1 MEYRIENRGQVP
13 QRLLFRNVVRPGGGE
28 FTGEESYCYSRVAGL
43 QRTRSMPR
51 TDDQADP
58 WCALVHGPRRLAVAN
73 AFEGDVLARLYT
85 WQGSKVA
92 PTYEFMFPQLEA
104 GRSLTARYTWSFVH
118 GLSAVDYAHRA
129 FVAQVEGEWTDGR
142 LNARLDLAGTW
153 APMPDLTV
161 EAEVLDSKRERHAVA
176 AAQALPVATVGG
188 LNGIDIAL
196 DAPVSGDYAVLLLKL
211 ASSVFGPDPLVIE
224 KPFPAGGD
232 VARLAEYRRPVRWLG
247 DAVRQE
253 PIEGWEKEV
262 PYTIRP
268 DDADRARGYLV
279 FDEIGEKAGQH
290 TTAIEF
296 DMAQNE
302 PEAFPLRVH
311 SIDRTGRVSVRAEAP
326 AGLAIEMFVP
336 EPVPET
342 LWGRTM
348 HGLRLN
354 PGSELDIA
362 PGDDRLSISGC
373 ARKRR
378 RPDRTPSG

>member
-1 MEYRIENRGQVP
+1 MPATVIENGFFAATLVPGLGGRILGWVDKQTGTELVYAAGYGGLLDDHDARFRLPYAAEWLKRDATEAVVRLTLDEEVRYVKTLSFHAGRPTIAVEYRIENRGQVP

-43 QRTRSMPR
+43 QRTRGMPR

-92 PTYEFMFPQLEA
+92 PTYEFMFPLLEA

-129 FVAQVEGEWTDGR
+129 FVAQVEGEWADGR

-196 DAPVSGDYAVLLLKL
+196 DAPASGDYAVLLLKL
-211 ASSVFGPDPLVIE
+211 ASSVLGPDPLVIE

-232 VARLAEYRRPVRWLG
+232 VARLAEYRRPVRWL
-247 DAVRQE
+247 AV
-253 PIEGWEKEV
+253 
-262 PYTIRP
+262 
-268 DDADRARGYLV
+268 
-279 FDEIGEKAGQH
+279 
-290 TTAIEF
+290 
-296 DMAQNE
+296 
-302 PEAFPLRVH
+302 
-311 SIDRTGRVSVRAEAP
+311 
-326 AGLAIEMFVP
+326 
-336 EPVPET
+336 
-342 LWGRTM
+342 
-348 HGLRLN
+348 
-354 PGSELDIA
+354 
-362 PGDDRLSISGC
+362 
-373 ARKRR
+373 
-378 RPDRTPSG
+378 